1 MKKLAVILCAVL
13 AFLSAPRAAG
23 QVHVREMPE
32 TAFGFFQEVGRAL
45 SESSEYDGEGGQFEF
60 EPSFGF
66 SLPFYGG
73 GLKGMAGASGGIEI
87 RYNVP
92 DKPTDVGVELNY
104 TITARHA
111 SDAKGLFNRSS
122 SYCEFNAASVAV
134 ICDYNFEFGDGGVV
148 PFIGVG
154 GGLSKRTYAAKNPDY
169 IHQDRPEESGVLIA
183 RVGVELFRHLR
194 LTLDGR
200 ISGRDY
206 NAICL
211 RIGFAIGGGHSR

>member
-1 MKKLAVILCAVL
+1 MKKLAVILCAML
-13 AFLSAPRAAG
+13 AFAPVPRAAA

-32 TAFGFFQEVGRAL
+32 TAFGFFQEIGRAL

-60 EPSFGF
+60 EPSFGL

-104 TITARHA
+104 TVTARHA
-111 SDAKGLFNRSS
+111 SDVKGLFNRSS

-134 ICDYNFEFGDGGVV
+134 ICDYNLEFGDGGVV

-169 IHQDRPEESGVLIA
+169 IHQDRPDRRRAVPPSAPDPRRQDL
-183 RVGVELFRHLR
+183 RPRLQRHLPPHR
-194 LTLDGR
+194 LR
-200 ISGRDY
+200 HRRRPQPVK
-206 NAICL
+206 AACEK
-211 RIGFAIGGGHSR
+211 R